1 MSNHKKNYRDLE
13 MSILFDLRDKIEHS
27 PYTSKHIQGKAIK
40 VDMFGY
46 TEMAIVNDRLTFI
59 DNYGLHYSLF
69 ADASL
74 EDLIDILEK

>member
-13 MSILFDLRDKIEHS
+13 MSVLFDLRDKIEHS
-27 PYTSKHIQGKAIK
+27 PYTSKHIQGKAIEVNVFDYK
-40 VDMFGY
+40 
-46 TEMAIVNDRLTFI
+46 EMAIVNDRLIFI
-59 DNYGLHYSLF
+59 DNDGLHYSLF